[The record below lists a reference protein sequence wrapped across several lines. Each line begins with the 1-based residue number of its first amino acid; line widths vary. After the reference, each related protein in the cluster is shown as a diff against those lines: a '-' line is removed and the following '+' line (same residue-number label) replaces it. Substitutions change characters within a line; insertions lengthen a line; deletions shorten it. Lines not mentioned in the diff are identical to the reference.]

1 MARASAPRCPLC
13 GAGMR
18 EERGMERRL
27 DGRVERTWS
36 CPRCLHRMVTKDVI
50 TAGGN
55 DRPDE
60 EARRQCISM

>member
-1 MARASAPRCPLC
+1 MARAEAPTCPLC

-18 EERGMERRL
+18 EERGMERTHCGL
-27 DGRVERTWS
+27 TERVWT
-36 CPRCLHRMVTKDVI
+36 CPNCLHRMVTKDVI